1 VGFTGHDFFT
11 HMKRLPLAGRRVIE
25 LGTMVAAPFAAHI
38 LSQLGAEVIK
48 VEPSSGDPTRSLV
61 RGGPSG
67 TFIAYSHGKKSA
79 CIDLSRPEG
88 HAAFMKL
95 LRTADALVHNLSPK
109 AARKLKLTRQECE
122 ATNPR
127 LIYCHIR
134 GYGAGPL
141 EDELASNPVAEAS
154 TGVMEANRVNGR
166 PSRLG
171 PSYHDQFAGAYAVIG
186 ILGSMLQ
193 LQEDERQGRLRG
205 AGERRHVEVGLYET
219 GLHVASRDLVGVQL
233 KTQLLGKPE
242 REPHGEFSMPGYGA
256 YQTADERWI
265 YLLMLN
271 DAHWLKFCQALQLA
285 SDESL
290 ATLRQRK
297 KARERVEALVRAS
310 VAAHSFE
317 SIAAR
322 LKAAGVGFTEVLPL
336 ERVLD
341 APQARHPGKL
351 QRVRF
356 RGLEFAVPEFPCLE
370 TGEESSTGEEDGA
383 SPPPDLGEH
392 TAAVLQSAGID
403 PTDYDALLGSGAVAQ
418 ATPNAFAWAA
428 LRTGTAPADG

>member
-1 VGFTGHDFFT
+1 
-11 HMKRLPLAGRRVIE
+11 ML
-25 LGTMVAAPFAAHI
+25 AAPFAAHI
-38 LSQLGAEVIK
+38 LSQLGAEIIK
-48 VEPSSGDPTRSLV
+48 VEPPVGDPTRSLV

-67 TFIAYSHGKKSA
+67 TFIAYSHGKKSV
-79 CIDLSRPEG
+79 CIDLSKPQG
-88 HAAFMKL
+88 QAAFRAL
-95 LRTADALVHNLSPK
+95 LKTADAIVHNLSPK
-109 AARKLKLTRQECE
+109 AARKLKLTRADCE
-122 ATNPR
+122 ALNPR
-127 LIYCHIR
+127 LVYCHIR

-141 EDELASNPVAEAS
+141 EDDLASNPVAEAS

-186 ILGSMLQ
+186 MLASMLQ
-193 LQEDERQGRLRG
+193 LR
-205 AGERRHVEVGLYET
+205 AGKAPAPVEVGLYET
-219 GLHVASRDLVGVQL
+219 GLHIASRDLVGVQL

-256 YQTADERWI
+256 YQTADGRWL

-271 DAHWLKFCQALQLA
+271 DTHWLKFCEAMGLP

-297 KARERVEALVRAS
+297 KAREKVEEMVRTN

-317 SIAAR
+317 SVAAR
-322 LKAAGVGFTEVLPL
+322 LQTSGVGFTEVVPL

-351 QRVRF
+351 RDVRF
-356 RGLEFAVPEFPCLE
+356 RDLAFAVPEFPRWQA
-370 TGEESSTGEEDGA
+370 GDGGA
-383 SPPPDLGEH
+383 PPQPPPDLGEH
-392 TAAVLQSAGID
+392 TAAVLQAAGID
-403 PTDYDALLGSGAVAQ
+403 PSEYEALLSSGAVSESVAD
-418 ATPNAFAWAA
+418 AFAWAPV
-428 LRTGTAPADG
+428 RRIS